1 MNLLTED
8 DESRATL
15 AAAISFVQSFAASEY
30 DDFNGNHE
38 LQYSALSNHGDVII
52 GEPSEDGGGEEEN
65 FELLK
70 SLEELTES
78 DSDLLDQIELTI
90 QSAGID
96 NGAFSSQ
103 LPLSSVAPTQPPLQ
117 HQAPSSDN
125 AHIKNKTANK
135 KAIRWDPN
143 KSRNER
149 KQELIYLRKK
159 ISELEAQLND
169 AKKKKKPWTESSRAL
184 SPPCPVASHALRF
197 TIPITTT
204 QRSNRAVQSVWKEIA
219 GRLNDERVCAER
231 ENVRLKLVLENQ
243 MKIAKSLQNLLHKSV
258 RSRVRHQRHR
268 AGEFEKCFRYKRFSN
283 LFPPMTDRTDSQIF
297 EGLLAGFENAY
308 SEIDAVFGGRSEV
321 PHLDTKMH
329 TDQDTFL
336 EVFANKLLP
345 FDVRTTAAAVWNHSA
360 SSEERAPYRFYSHT
374 TLNNFHTTEDMVVGN
389 YNVEM
394 RANHTSAHFRVS
406 GILRRYVE
414 KDRVVIAWRAFY
426 EPIEFC
432 GETLAGVQFLE
443 KAYAVVKRPRT
454 ISGTFSLIQ
463 TCYFANSMLTGELAA
478 DDNPVIGAVT
488 DFMLNA
494 TAGSITVC
502 HQNVENALL
511 RQAAAQ
517 ADSIVFSFGMNAV
530 LSDVLRQPHDF
541 AAIVGPSILVSTSET
556 IRVEST
562 QMSLRLVRMIRR
574 ARESDALVQHAGLDE
589 RISYFPFTREEEL
602 RKSITVMSSDVYGA
616 ILNTACHHEQEQ
628 CTSVSDLTQ
637 ARNEK
642 RKRDPEATFRCS
654 LRRVLRC
661 QREHQSSPHGD
672 LPPRWR
678 RSTTSTAP
686 ALSRRTGTRS
696 RSPPAPIQKHNVAD
710 VFADLLACVE
720 HAYDEMDD
728 VLAAHGLLSC
738 GEENV
743 NKSMINASM
752 HFDTDWGKKT
762 IEVVASRVL
771 PFDVNAVGAAAW
783 RQVLSRVPFRDTA
796 KTPSKNRNRI
806 DKETI
811 TESFTITILAATSA
825 QFRVRQVFRRYV
837 QPDSQV
843 VIVSC
848 RELVPVTFSGEP
860 WTTGVQFR
868 ERGYT
873 VVRPSKT
880 ILEEFSL
887 LQSCCISRAELT
899 ETLEADN
906 PKVSALLEF
915 VLSAAKANVAAS
927 HQAIENKL
935 LDEALKCS

>member
-1 MNLLTED
+1 MTLLMED
-8 DESRATL
+8 EERRATL
-15 AAAISFVQSFAASEY
+15 AATISFVDEYQSTMVSDN
-30 DDFNGNHE
+30 DDFDNDIDAIWPHGYGWYERE
-38 LQYSALSNHGDVII
+38 LWF
-52 GEPSEDGGGEEEN
+52 P
-65 FELLK
+65 
-70 SLEELTES
+70 LEELMAT
-78 DSDLLDQIELTI
+78 DSDLFDQIE
-90 QSAGID
+90 
-96 NGAFSSQ
+96 
-103 LPLSSVAPTQPPLQ
+103 PTTQF
-117 HQAPSSDN
+117 
-125 AHIKNKTANK
+125 ANK
-135 KAIRWDPN
+135 IAR
-143 KSRNER
+143 R
-149 KQELIYLRKK
+149 
-159 ISELEAQLND
+159 
-169 AKKKKKPWTESSRAL
+169 
-184 SPPCPVASHALRF
+184 
-197 TIPITTT
+197 
-204 QRSNRAVQSVWKEIA
+204 QS
-219 GRLNDERVCAER
+219 DERVRSER
-231 ENVRLKLVLENQ
+231 GNIRIKLGLVKQLKV
-243 MKIAKSLQNLLHKSV
+243 AKNLQKLLHKSTAT
-258 RSRVRHQRHR
+258 RRFNKYSR
-268 AGEFEKCFRYKRFSN
+268 GGKGPSY
-283 LFPPMTDRTDSQIF
+283 LYPPTPDRTDNQIC
-297 EGLLAGFENAY
+297 EDLLAGFDVAY
-308 SEIDAVFGGRSEV
+308 DKIDAVFSACSEV
-321 PHLDTKMH
+321 PRMDAKMH
-329 TDQDTFL
+329 ADQGICR
-336 EVFANKLLP
+336 EVLASKLLL
-345 FDVRTTAAAVWNHSA
+345 FEVHTTAAAVWNHFVNTKDH
-360 SSEERAPYRFYSHT
+360 APYRY
-374 TLNNFHTTEDMVVGN
+374 N
-389 YNVEM
+389 Y
-394 RANHTSAHFRVS
+394 HSTP
-406 GILRRYVE
+406 
-414 KDRVVIAWRAFY
+414 K
-426 EPIEFC
+426 
-432 GETLAGVQFLE
+432 
-443 KAYAVVKRPRT
+443 
-454 ISGTFSLIQ
+454 
-463 TCYFANSMLTGELAA
+463 TCYFVIPMLTGETEE
-478 DDNPVIGAVT
+478 DDSPVVGAMT
-488 DFMLNA
+488 DLVLNA
-494 TAGSITVC
+494 TAV
-502 HQNVENALL
+502 
-511 RQAAAQ
+511 
-517 ADSIVFSFGMNAV
+517 
-530 LSDVLRQPHDF
+530 
-541 AAIVGPSILVSTSET
+541 
-556 IRVEST
+556 
-562 QMSLRLVRMIRR
+562 
-574 ARESDALVQHAGLDE
+574 
-589 RISYFPFTREEEL
+589 TREEEL